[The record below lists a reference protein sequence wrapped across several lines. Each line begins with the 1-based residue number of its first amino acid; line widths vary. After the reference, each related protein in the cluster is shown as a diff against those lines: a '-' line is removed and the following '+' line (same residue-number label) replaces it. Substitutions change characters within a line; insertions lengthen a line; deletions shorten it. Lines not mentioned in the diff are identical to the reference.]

1 MTKRRIS
8 STLRLFVRERAQG
21 CCEYCLSQESHATQG
36 FSIEHIHPFNAG
48 GKTTADNLALACQGC
63 NNFKYNKTTAR
74 DPVSGQVGPLF
85 HPRRDNWHEHF
96 VWNYDCT
103 LIIGL
108 TPIGRAT
115 IAALHLN
122 RQGVINLR
130 RLLLLT
136 GKHPPQLHSQES

>member
-8 STLRLFVRERAQG
+8 IALRLLVRERAQG

-48 GKTTADNLALACQGC
+48 GDAPADHLALACQGG
-63 NNFKYNKTTAR
+63 NNFKYNKTTAH
-74 DPVSGQVGPLF
+74 DPVSGQVVPLF
-85 HPRRDNWHEHF
+85 HPRRDPWHEHF
-96 VWNYDCT
+96 VWNADCT

-115 IAALHLN
+115 ITALSLN
-122 RQGVINLR
+122 REGVINLR

-136 GKHPPQLHSQES
+136 GKHPPRLRSQA

>member
-8 STLRLFVRERAQG
+8 GTLRRRVRERAQG
-21 CCEYCLSQESHATQG
+21 WW
-36 FSIEHIHPFNAG
+36 AG
-48 GKTTADNLALACQGC
+48 GDATADNLALACQGC

-74 DPVSGQVGPLF
+74 DPVSGQVVPLF
-85 HPRRDNWHEHF
+85 HPRRDHWYEHF
-96 VWNYDCT
+96 VWNHDCT

-115 IAALHLN
+115 ITALHMN
-122 RQGVINLR
+122 REGVINLR

-136 GKHPPQLHSQES
+136 GKHPPTLHSQA